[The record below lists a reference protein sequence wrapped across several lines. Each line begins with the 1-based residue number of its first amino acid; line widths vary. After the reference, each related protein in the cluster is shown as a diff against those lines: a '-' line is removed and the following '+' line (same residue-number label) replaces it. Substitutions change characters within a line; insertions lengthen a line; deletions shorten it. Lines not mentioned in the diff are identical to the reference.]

1 MTNSRPTTHN
11 DLVPRGLCPHLLMKQ
26 LLTHSMDDRVSTER
40 KWPGDGHYWCAKTCG
55 VVGPDDEVV
64 NPGACLPG
72 RPCHGGAVE
81 A

>member
-1 MTNSRPTTHN
+1 
-11 DLVPRGLCPHLLMKQ
+11 
-26 LLTHSMDDRVSTER
+26 
-40 KWPGDGHYWCAKTCG
+40 